1 VERDWAWGS
10 VEFGF
15 FTWHLTAYC
24 IPGGKRKFVRTR
36 HRWMNNMN
44 TELNEEERRELE

>member
-1 VERDWAWGS
+1 MALS
-10 VEFGF
+10 V
-15 FTWHLTAYC
+15 YN

-44 TELNEEERRELE
+44 VELKVEERRELE